1 MQIKA
6 NVFLSFAEKK
16 LFMVN
21 IILSQQQNYPILLQ
35 KNEACFELSY
45 CSLLTFVTDV
55 EHMFNIFVLYVRN
68 DIILQSM
75 SIIYDVQTNKWREI
89 HNTTEGLTGL
99 SGLT

>member
-1 MQIKA
+1 MQINA

-35 KNEACFELSY
+35 QNEACFELFY

-55 EHMFNIFVLYVRN
+55 EHKFNIFVLYVRN
-68 DIILQSM
+68 DIILQIM
-75 SIIYDVQTNKWREI
+75 SIIYEVQTNNGVKFTI
-89 HNTTEGLTGL
+89 PLKA
-99 SGLT
+99 